1 MGRVVI
7 TATTSHLGPMRT
19 IAATIAD
26 RGHDTELITGLEPPT
41 GRSLVD
47 QHRRL
52 CRLLAESDRPTVVVG
67 DVAFQGTLPMSYGAP
82 GPRPAALI
90 LVGTEPYSLSSIDTA
105 PAGFGLPPDR
115 TAAGRERNRRA
126 YEYVR
131 DALGGVQ
138 QEFVDAMRSVGVTR
152 DPLPFVLDAP
162 ILAADRFLQLS
173 VEELSYRR
181 SDTPS
186 HVRFVGALPSPG
198 CPDEVVVSDGSFD
211 TVQNALRHAKPLV
224 LTGRSAQQLEGNT
237 RAAATGAALYLATD
251 KPSDDDI
258 DEAIRIVST
267 DPTYRGNAARLAAEY
282 ARLDALG
289 SIADVVAGYLDE

>member
-1 MGRVVI
+1 MGRVVV
-7 TATTSHLGPMRT
+7 TATTAHRRAMRT
-19 IAATIAD
+19 IADSLTS
-26 RGHDTELITGLEPPT
+26 RGHEVELITGLEPPT

-52 CRLLAESDRPTVVVG
+52 CRLLADSVAPTVVVG
-67 DVAFQGTLPMSYGAP
+67 DVAFQGTLPLSYGAP
-82 GPRPAALI
+82 GPKPAALVLI
-90 LVGTEPYSLSSIDTA
+90 GTEPFSLSSIDTA

-138 QEFVDAMRSVGVTR
+138 AEFVEAMRSVGVTH

-162 ILAADRFLQLS
+162 VLAADRFLQLS

-186 HVRFVGALPSPG
+186 HVRFVGTLPSSG
-198 CPDEVVVSDGSFD
+198 FEDDVVVSDGAFD
-211 TVQNALRHAKPLV
+211 TVQQALRHAKPLV
-224 LTGRSAQQLEGNT
+224 LTGRSADQLEGNT

-258 DEAIRIVST
+258 LEAVRIVLS
-267 DPTYRGNAARLAAEY
+267 DPNYRGNARRLAAEY

-289 SIADVVAGYLDE
+289 AIAATVEGYLN